1 MRQFSS
7 SGFRLWNLSLEA
19 KILYTAFCLLTLAGI
34 LSSALYYGELVGARP
49 SGIRRYYAGAP
60 EGSASA
66 DERTGDASDTGGP
79 RIELPVEPAAAGIP
93 IVVPVTYRKL
103 LEVTHFHL
111 FTMPV
116 VLLIVGHLFFATG
129 LSDRA
134 KVWWIVAASLAV
146 VGHLATPWLVRY
158 ASARLAILHALTGGA
173 LTLTMTV
180 LTGWPVVA
188 MWRPRPAKKIPAA
201 GIAGRTPDPDPDRDD
216 G

>member
-7 SGFRLWNLSLEA
+7 SGFRLWNLSVEA
-19 KILYTAFCLLTLAGI
+19 KVLYTGFCLLTLAGL
-34 LSSALYYGELVGARP
+34 LSSALYYGDLVGARP
-49 SGIRRYYAGAP
+49 SGIRRYYAGDAEGMDSGEAGAADAP
-60 EGSASA
+60 AGA
-66 DERTGDASDTGGP
+66 GP
-79 RIELPVEPAAAGIP
+79 RIELPVDRAAAGTP
-93 IVVPVTYRKL
+93 IVVAVTYRKL

-134 KVWWIVAASLAV
+134 KLWWIVAASLAV

-158 ASARLAILHALTGGA
+158 ASPRLAILHALTGGA

-188 MWRPRPAKKIPAA
+188 MWRPRPAKKLGAA
-201 GIAGRTPDPDPDRDD
+201 APTGHSPDGD
-216 G
+216 GG